1 MANTDYQFEV
11 TIYGCRGSYPKPGK
25 DTIIYGG
32 NTTCAE
38 VKIGNCLIIFD
49 AGTGIIKLGQELTHT
64 KKENKKPIC
73 ANIFFTHIHH
83 DHTEGLPFFEPAYFP
98 STTLNIFGPSTFQDP
113 LVDMLSQA
121 MLPPFFP
128 VEFSEMKSKK
138 LVQELSDGDTVV
150 CCPDRGIPKNIVF
163 SKEDTKDLK
172 DNDIKVKCLRG
183 YAHPKIGIYIYS
195 VEWQGRKMVF
205 ATDTEGYVG
214 GDQRLIKFA
223 KDADLLIHDAQFTRE
238 QYSCASYPR
247 QGWGHSTVEM
257 AVEVAKKSGV
267 KQLILTHHDP
277 NDNDEQVL
285 SKEKYAKTLCD
296 NVECAVE
303 DKKYIL

>member
-1 MANTDYQFEV
+1 MSTTDFQFDV
-11 TIYGCRGSYPKPGK
+11 IIHGCRGSYPKPGK

-32 NTTCAE
+32 NTTCTE

-49 AGTGIIKLGQELTHT
+49 AGTGIIKLGQELSQA
-64 KKENKKPIC
+64 KRQNKQPVC

-113 LVDMLSQA
+113 LVEMLSQA

-150 CCPDRGIPKNIVF
+150 CCPERGTPKNIVF
-163 SKEDTKDLK
+163 SKEESKRLGE
-172 DNDIKVKCLRG
+172 NDIQIKCLRG

-195 VEWQGRKMVF
+195 VEWRGRKMVF

-223 KDADLLIHDAQFTRE
+223 EGADLLIHDAQFTCE
-238 QYSCASYPR
+238 VYSDKFYSR

-257 AVEVAKKSGV
+257 AVEVAEKSGV
-267 KQLILTHHDP
+267 KQLVLTHHDP
-277 NDNDEQVL
+277 KDNDELVL
-285 SKEKYAKTLCD
+285 AKEKYAKTLFP
-296 NVECAVE
+296 NVECCGR
-303 DKKYIL
+303 